1 MATIRVEHLVKSYP
15 NHNALQGV
23 SFTVPEHVRCVGFL
37 GPNGSGK
44 TTSINIMTGL
54 LKPTSGTVEVAGIN
68 VLQDPDRLRE
78 SIGYV
83 EQHPALIHWMT
94 GMEFLVFVGRLFKL
108 SKAECKARALDLLA
122 KVGLADAGNRR
133 VGGYSGGM
141 KKRLGIAQALM
152 GNPKVVFLD
161 EPVAEMDPIGRVEVL
176 QLIEELKKD
185 VTIFMSTHI
194 LEDIER
200 TADQIII
207 LNKGQVQSISTLGE
221 LKQKYQTSH
230 LLLEVVSKQDRL
242 LYDLRSGVFGPLV
255 IEEQGE
261 RLLIAPQDPER
272 FAHLLQ
278 VYLQNNQYLL
288 KHYEWTVPS
297 LEEIFMKVVSAS

>member
-1 MATIRVEHLVKSYP
+1 MATIRVENLVKTYP
-15 NHNALQGV
+15 NHNALQDV

-44 TTSINIMTGL
+44 TTSIKIMTGL
-54 LKPTSGTVEVAGIN
+54 LQPTSGTVEVAGIN

-83 EQHPALIHWMT
+83 EQHPALVNWMT
-94 GMEFLVFVGRLFKL
+94 GLEFLVFIGRLFKL
-108 SKAECKARALDLLA
+108 SKAECKARAIDLLA
-122 KVGLADAGNRR
+122 KVGLENAGNRR
-133 VGGYSGGM
+133 IGGYSGGM

-207 LNKGQVQSISTLGE
+207 LNKGQVLSISTLSE
-221 LKQKYQTSH
+221 LKHKHQTSH
-230 LLLEVVSKQDRL
+230 LLLEVASGQEQL
-242 LYDLRSGVFGPLV
+242 LHDLRTGKFGPLTV
-255 IEEQGE
+255 LEQKG
-261 RLLIAPQDPER
+261 RLLITPQHPEQ
-272 FAHLLQ
+272 FAQLLQ
-278 VYLQNNQYLL
+278 ADLQSNQYLL
-288 KHYEWTVPS
+288 KHYEWVVPS
-297 LEEIFMKVVSAS
+297 LEEIFMKVVSAT